1 MCCILPRVC
10 PNFPW
15 YYISDLWRACPVN
28 GSTAINYFS
37 YVESVLKCVS
47 TFLNFP
53 VGNHSFTSSMMWSV
67 WSTMKPRVNWKIRK
81 FNYIKNDTSWNCI
94 PKCSSKTLV
103 NSVNDVSLVVV
114 LITSSVE
121 TVRKD
126 TVSSEKLLC
135 R

>member
-1 MCCILPRVC
+1 MCCILSRVC

-28 GSTAINYFS
+28 GIAAINYFS

-47 TFLNFP
+47 TFLKFP
-53 VGNHSFTSSMMWSV
+53 VGNHTFTSSMMWSV

-81 FNYIKNDTSWNCI
+81 SNYIKNDTSWTCI